1 MSPAD
6 RSRDARGVEAPA
18 WAWAALAS
26 ARVGR
31 LATTDAGGAPHIV
44 PVCFVLAAGELWT
57 AIDDKP
63 KSTRALRRVKNLAGD
78 PRAVLLI
85 DHYEED
91 WRELRWV
98 AVHGRG
104 EVVRGEDAAAALA
117 ALREKYP
124 QYAEV
129 EVGPEVIRLVPER
142 IAAWSYARST
152 ALVASSPR

>member
-1 MSPAD
+1 MKGAKRP
-6 RSRDARGVEAPA
+6 RDAGNVEAPA
-18 WAWAALAS
+18 WAWSALAT

-31 LATTDAGGAPHIV
+31 LATTGAGGAPHIV
-44 PVCFVLAAGELWT
+44 PVCFVLVAGELWT

-63 KSTRALRRVKNLAGD
+63 KSTRALRRLENLAAD

-104 EVVRGEDAAAALA
+104 EVVSGEVAAAALG

-124 QYAEV
+124 QYAEIK
-129 EVGPEVIRLVPER
+129 VGPEAIRLLPER
-142 IAAWSYARST
+142 IVAWSADPART
-152 ALVASSPR
+152 GGA